1 MVLFLDDTHKELLP
15 MAKTPEEIVASFVK
29 NHALADK
36 HLAAAFKAAERMVKD
51 VDEGIRANMVTQ
63 LEAKLFQAK
72 HRAAPG
78 LIATAATALAELHIE
93 GTAIAKRNKVDVG
106 KLTSVGGVPLVVTKD
121 GGR

>member
-1 MVLFLDDTHKELLP
+1 MVLFSSEPNKVLE
-15 MAKTPEEIVASFVK
+15 MAKTPEDIVASFVK

-36 HLAAAFKAAERMVKD
+36 HLAAAFKAAERMAKD

-63 LEAKLFQAK
+63 LEAKLFQAQ

-78 LIATAATALAELHIE
+78 LIAAAAVALAELHIK
-93 GTAIAKRNKVDVG
+93 GTELAQRNKVDLG